1 MSPPAD
7 ATGSPGAA
15 DVAPAGSEE
24 LLAVAE
30 QLYAGTA
37 EAFTQARDAAAKECA
52 RAGDKALAA
61 QVKRL
66 KRPSVAAWALNRL
79 VRREAGQIA
88 GVLDLADSLRAAA
101 AALDGEEL
109 RALTRQRRQLTAALT
124 TTARTLAREE
134 GVRLSGPVLD
144 QVEGVLT
151 AAMLDP
157 VAAQVVRTG
166 RLVTTFTS
174 TGVSEVDVAGV
185 VAVPEALG
193 VAATPSDAPDRPE
206 EHAAPSLHVVR
217 DDRLRLEAAREAREA
232 AVEELATATTGLE
245 EVEGSLET
253 LQARR
258 LQLQA
263 EADELRRRLAELEER
278 ADEVDD
284 EVEEAEA
291 AREDAEEAVAQA
303 RRAQEDAEQ
312 ELARLA
318 GS

>member
-1 MSPPAD
+1 MTPPAD
-7 ATGSPGAA
+7 ATGSPGAT
-15 DVAPAGSEE
+15 DAGSEE

-30 QLYAGTA
+30 RLYAGTP
-37 EAFTQARDAAAKECA
+37 EAFTGTRDAAAKECA

-61 QVKRL
+61 RVKRL

-185 VAVPEALG
+185 VAVPEALD
-193 VAATPSDAPDRPE
+193 VAATPLDAPAPPE
-206 EHAAPSLHVVR
+206 VPSLHVVR
-217 DDRLRLEAAREAREA
+217 DDRLRLEAAREALEA
-232 AVEELATATTGLE
+232 AVEELAAATAGLE
-245 EVEGSLET
+245 EVEASLET

-284 EVEEAEA
+284 DVEEAEA
-291 AREDAEEAVAQA
+291 AREDAEEAAAQA
-303 RRAQEDAEQ
+303 RRAQEQAEQ
-312 ELARLA
+312 ELARLE

>member
-1 MSPPAD
+1 MSRSAE
-7 ATGSPGAA
+7 
-15 DVAPAGSEE
+15 AGGPEVPDE

-30 QLYAGTA
+30 RLYAGTP
-37 EAFTQARDAAAKECA
+37 EAFTPARDAAAKDCT
-52 RAGDKALAA
+52 RDGDKALAA
-61 QVKRL
+61 RVKKL

-79 VRREAGQIA
+79 VRRETDQIA

-101 AALDGEEL
+101 EALDGEEL

-174 TGVSEVDVAGV
+174 TGVSEVDVAAV

-193 VAATPSDAPDRPE
+193 VAATPLAAPDGPADSEQAGPTLR
-206 EHAAPSLHVVR
+206 VVR
-217 DDRLRLEAAREAREA
+217 DDRLRREA
-232 AVEELATATTGLE
+232 AEEALEEARHAVQVAQEGLA
-245 EVEGSLET
+245 EVEGSVAT

-263 EADELRRRLAELEER
+263 EAEELRRSLAALESQVDDVDDELEE
-278 ADEVDD
+278 AG
-284 EVEEAEA
+284 A
-291 AREDAEEAVAQA
+291 AREDAEEALAEA
-303 RRAQEDAEQ
+303 RRAEEDAEE
-312 ELARLA
+312 ELVGLE